1 MENEKEFA
9 QVIYVNKPK
18 QDFIAADFG
27 IKIADFG
34 PWFMEKAKAAK
45 ADGDEFI
52 NIQFKEGKSGN
63 MYAEVNNWKPSN
75 DGGNEVFSAG
85 GNDEDIPF

>member
-9 QVIYVNKPK
+9 QGIYVNKPK

-45 ADGDEFI
+45 TAGDDFLIGDICEPSSF
-52 NIQFKEGKSGN
+52 NKK
-63 MYAEVNNWKPSN
+63 NWQQGILWLPVRKGRS
-75 DGGNEVFSAG
+75 
-85 GNDEDIPF
+85 

>member
-9 QVIYVNKPK
+9 QGIYVNKPK

-45 ADGDEFI
+45 TAGDDFI

-75 DGGNEVFSAG
+75 DGVEASRTN

>member
-9 QVIYVNKPK
+9 QGIYVNKPK

-45 ADGDEFI
+45 TAGDDFI

-75 DGGNEVFSAG
+75 DGGNEVFSSG
-85 GNDEDIPF
+85 GNDEDVPF